1 MCFLFFP
8 NDEITIY
15 SRSLSLRAKAQ
26 FDNNRHQVRRNVFY
40 IISDLL
46 RENFTKHAL
55 AKRAKE
61 ILPCHKTIFS
71 FCYPKLKK
79 VRKKFS
85 SRDFGLLNLG
95 RLWKS
100 F

>member
-1 MCFLFFP
+1 M
-8 NDEITIY
+8 
-15 SRSLSLRAKAQ
+15 
-26 FDNNRHQVRRNVFY
+26 FY

-61 ILPCHKTIFS
+61 ILPAFPIKRFS
-71 FCYPKLKK
+71 ASVTEATVTETKK

-95 RLWKS
+95 RLWET